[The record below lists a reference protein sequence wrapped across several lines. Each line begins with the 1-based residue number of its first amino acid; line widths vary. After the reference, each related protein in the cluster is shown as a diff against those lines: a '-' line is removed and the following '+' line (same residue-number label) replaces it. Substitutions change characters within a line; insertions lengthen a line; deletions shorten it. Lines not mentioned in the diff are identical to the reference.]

1 MPALARAVNQRPLRI
16 GLSARLLHK
25 PPVEMGFENR
35 TLQYL
40 EQSIAHWIMAHD
52 ALVFMVPT
60 IEVGGGVFRRHL
72 SVKHYVAALDGL
84 VLQGGSDVDPR
95 AYGEQ
100 PLRPEWSGD
109 AIRDQYEA
117 ELFWE
122 FVIQQ
127 KPVLGICRGHQ
138 LINVAL
144 GGSLYQDIGTQCPGA
159 LLHHAPGYTEDF
171 SHRISILPDS
181 PMAALYPGIREACV
195 TSIHHQAIKELGN
208 DLTVDAVSSEDG
220 VIEAVSWHGTGYVRG
235 VQWHPEIHTGASPLL
250 DSAPVI
256 LDFLNAAREM
266 K

>member
-1 MPALARAVNQRPLRI
+1 MNRPHLRI
-16 GLSARLLHK
+16 GLSARLLHA
-25 PPVEMGFENR
+25 PPVEWGFANR

-40 EQSIAHWIMAHD
+40 EQSIAHWIMAHE

-72 SVKHYVAALDGL
+72 SVKAYVAALDGL

-95 AYGEQ
+95 AYGEEPLQ
-100 PLRPEWSGD
+100 PQWRGD
-109 AIRDQYEA
+109 SVRDQYEA

-144 GGSLYQDIGTQCPGA
+144 GGSLFQDIGTQCPGA
-159 LLHHAPGYTEDF
+159 HAHHGKDYTEDY
-171 SHRISILPDS
+171 SHPIEIVADS
-181 PMAALYPGIREACV
+181 PLAALYPAQREGRV
-195 TSIHHQAIKELGN
+195 TSIHHQAIRELGN
-208 DLTVDAVSSEDG
+208 DLCVDAYSTPDHL
-220 VIEAVSWHGTGYVRG
+220 IEAVSWQGTGYVRG
-235 VQWHPEIHTGASPLL
+235 VQWHPEIHSSTSRLL
-250 DSAPVI
+250 DSSPVI
-256 LDFLNAAREM
+256 LDFLRAAREM